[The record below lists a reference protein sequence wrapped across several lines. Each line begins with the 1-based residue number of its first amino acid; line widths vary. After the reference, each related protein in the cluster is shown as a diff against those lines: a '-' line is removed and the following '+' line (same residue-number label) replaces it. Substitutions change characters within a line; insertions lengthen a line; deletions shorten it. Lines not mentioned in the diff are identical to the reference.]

1 MREGVTYIF
10 QGNKPYFG
18 GETEV
23 CVNGMLLAVA
33 AYFGEVDEAPI
44 ERLLSEQL
52 DDGGWNC
59 EAPPSTRSSFHS
71 TICVLESD
79 T

>member
-1 MREGVTYIF
+1 
-10 QGNKPYFG
+10 
-18 GETEV
+18 
-23 CVNGMLLAVA
+23 MLLAVA
-33 AYFGEVDEAPI
+33 AYFGEVDEARI